1 MDGGVSTIS
10 SNHGIMPPKTEPSS
24 SRPSPSPCSP
34 KNKFD
39 PNGSNENAPPYWTRD
54 HNRTD
59 TVASFDSL
67 MGRGITMADN
77 TTDTS
82 ETNAACWAKSVTI
95 QDYET
100 VSGNS
105 LNVGAFVVYNIV
117 IETLSVRTFFPFPS
131 LYHLVPVTD
140 RNTREAKYVSPNAIP
155 NSILSATT
163 FS

>member
-1 MDGGVSTIS
+1 MDGGVRAHS

-24 SRPSPSPCSP
+24 SRLSPSPRSP
-34 KNKFD
+34 KSKFD
-39 PNGSNENAPPYWTRD
+39 PNTSNENAPPYWTRD

-95 QDYET
+95 EDYET

-117 IETLSVRTFFPFPS
+117 IETLTVSIFSQPHHA
-131 LYHLVPVTD
+131 LHLELT
-140 RNTREAKYVSPNAIP
+140 
-155 NSILSATT
+155 
-163 FS
+163 